1 MNFDAMTASIS
12 KFFRKNGGTILTW
25 FSAAGVVGTAV
36 LSGKAAVKAHEELK
50 KIPDAP
56 LKEKAK
62 VVAPIYIL
70 PAAIGGATIACMFG
84 ANGVSRR
91 QQASMLAAGAVV
103 ERTFKKY
110 RDQVTELLG
119 DAAAKADLSGDPP
132 ADISLDKDERLFYY
146 NYYEDGEC
154 PEYGSYFQS
163 TAEKVLK
170 AEMELNRIFI
180 IRHRA
185 TLNDFFKLLDLNP
198 VEGGDNLGWSDE
210 IGEQYYGYSWVDFE
224 HYDVKMEDG
233 MECTII
239 STPYPPTILE

>member
-1 MNFDAMTASIS
+1 M
-12 KFFRKNGGTILTW
+12 
-25 FSAAGVVGTAV
+25 
-36 LSGKAAVKAHEELK
+36 
-50 KIPDAP
+50 
-56 LKEKAK
+56 
-62 VVAPIYIL
+62 
-70 PAAIGGATIACMFG
+70 
-84 ANGVSRR
+84 
-91 QQASMLAAGAVV
+91 

-180 IRHRA
+180 IRRRA

-239 STPYPPTILE
+239 STPYPPAILE